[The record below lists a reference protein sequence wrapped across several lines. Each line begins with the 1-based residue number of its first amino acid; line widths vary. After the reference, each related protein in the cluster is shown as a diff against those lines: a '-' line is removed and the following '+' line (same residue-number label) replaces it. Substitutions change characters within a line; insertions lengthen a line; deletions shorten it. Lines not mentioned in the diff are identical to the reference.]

1 MKILVVDDDPEIIE
15 ILAAFLV
22 HAGYEDFATAG
33 SGAEALALL
42 DKVTVP
48 FDCFILDI
56 QMPQMNGTELLK
68 KLREMPQYKTAPVLK
83 LTAMGDVKNIQG
95 AFAAGALDYIT
106 KPFEFYEVETRLH
119 AAETRLAS
127 LRNLRNDPAAGLPNM
142 ERALVAAVDRAGR
155 ATSGSNSLI
164 PKDAFENFLYQLKRN
179 HPERLNI
186 LALKVKNLPS
196 LYMRLS
202 QEGFQYYLTQ
212 MIKVLEKTVKEE
224 GFLFTYH
231 GDGAF
236 LVQNTSSTPAQVA
249 LLCNRFS
256 KAIARMDEAFIS
268 VDYVKSRIAF
278 GHSSHEC
285 PPEAFQPVQMLET
298 ALSQAQAA

>member
-1 MKILVVDDDPEIIE
+1 MKILVVDDDPEILE
-15 ILAAFLV
+15 ILTAFLL
-22 HAGYEDFATAG
+22 HAGYQDVETAT
-33 SGAEALALL
+33 SGAAALARL
-42 DKVTVP
+42 KAAPVP

-56 QMPQMNGTELLK
+56 QMPEMTGTELLR
-68 KLREMPQYKTAPVLK
+68 KLREIPEYKNAPVLK

-106 KPFEFYEVETRLH
+106 KPFEFFEVETRLH

-127 LRNLRNDPAAGLPNM
+127 LQNLRNDPSAGLPEM
-142 ERALVAAVDRAGR
+142 ERALVAAVEQAGL
-155 ATSGSNSLI
+155 ASEGSTSLI
-164 PKDAFENFLYQLKRN
+164 PKDAFENFLFQLKQN
-179 HPERLNI
+179 HPERLNV
-186 LALKVKNLPS
+186 LALKIKNLPS
-196 LYMRLS
+196 LHMRLS
-202 QEGFQYYLTQ
+202 PEGFRYYLSQ
-212 MIKVLEKTVKEE
+212 MVKVLTKTVEQE

-249 LLCNRFS
+249 VLCDRFS
-256 KAIARMDEAFIS
+256 KAMARMDEAFIT

>member
-1 MKILVVDDDPEIIE
+1 MKILIVDDDPEIIE
-15 ILAAFLV
+15 ILEAFLA
-22 HAGYEDFATAG
+22 HAGYQNVVSAG
-33 SGAEALALL
+33 SGAQALALL
-42 DKVTVP
+42 DAAAVP

-56 QMPQMNGTELLK
+56 QMPVMSGTELLR
-68 KLREMPQYKTAPVLK
+68 KLREMPDYQNAPVLK
-83 LTAMGDVKNIQG
+83 LTAMGDARNIQG

-106 KPFEFYEVETRLH
+106 KPFEFFEVETRLH

-127 LRNLRNDPAAGLPNM
+127 LRNLRNDPAAGLPEM
-142 ERALVAAVDRAGR
+142 ERALVAAVEKAGR
-155 ATSGSNSLI
+155 ANTGSSSLI
-164 PKDAFENFLYQLKRN
+164 PKDAFENFLFQLKQN

-196 LYMRLS
+196 LHMRLS
-202 QEGFQYYLTQ
+202 AEGFRYYLSQ
-212 MIKVLEKTVKEE
+212 MIRVLAKTVEQE

-249 LLCNRFS
+249 LLCDRFS
-256 KAIARMDEAFIS
+256 KAMARMDEAFIS